1 MKKTILA
8 KLKSDSGASLMAALL
23 FFIMCATVGS
33 IILAAAT
40 ASSGRLAG
48 LKRNEQAHYAVNSA
62 ADLFSEILKDKKVIV
77 KVSTETNAPGAS
89 TDVKYLDPKDTT
101 REITPSSVL
110 LAGLV
115 NAVYPKSIIT
125 YNSKFPNY
133 TIADLDSFSGN
144 VPVNLTVAG
153 ADNAGL
159 NVTAAVSMNPAL
171 DLLVEIKSTDGA
183 ETVKVRY
190 TAVVDQKETIEE
202 HNMNNTSDKSG
213 DQRQTT
219 YVKTYTI
226 YWTNP
231 VFE

>member
-8 KLKSDSGASLMAALL
+8 KLKSESGASLMAALL

-48 LKRNEQAHYAVNSA
+48 LKRNEQDHYAVNSA
-62 ADLFSEILKDKKVIV
+62 ADLFSEILKDKKVILRISARTNSEGSTT
-77 KVSTETNAPGAS
+77 VSYMNPADPESAIDPTN
-89 TDVKYLDPKDTT
+89 
-101 REITPSSVL
+101 VL
-110 LAGLV
+110 LAKLV
-115 NAVYPKSIIT
+115 NMVYPNPT
-125 YNSKFPNY
+125 YTGTFPNY
-133 TIADLDSFSGN
+133 VAADLDSFSGN

-153 ADNAGL
+153 DDNAGL